1 MSRFPSFRL
10 SVKTGTGLCF
20 CWSLPFL
27 LVTDVQPPLCWWPRK
42 FWTAALFG
50 SRDWGKVFKVK
61 SVFFFFFFFFKIEFT
76 RNKTSSCLWGPC
88 LLQNLQRLPAWTG
101 PLWGL
106 QTCLKLLEKKNGF
119 SKGNNEIKPWFYF
132 FYFILPSSTDRKMF
146 KSIFSWMFFGQ
157 RLKRTC
163 WKISVKL
170 WSWDNL
176 LNPIPPNLCLLLLSW
191 KRLSD
196 SGW

>member
-61 SVFFFFFFFFKIEFT
+61 SVFFFFFF
-76 RNKTSSCLWGPC
+76 
-88 LLQNLQRLPAWTG
+88 LLQNRVYQKQDIFMLMRTLSTAKPSKAASLDRTSLRFANMLETTWKKKMVSARATMKLSLG
-101 PLWGL
+101 FIFFILSCHPVPIEK
-106 QTCLKLLEKKNGF
+106 CLKVFSVGCSLGRDWRGLAEK
-119 SKGNNEIKPWFYF
+119 S
-132 FYFILPSSTDRKMF
+132 
-146 KSIFSWMFFGQ
+146 Q
-157 RLKRTC
+157 
-163 WKISVKL
+163 
-170 WSWDNL
+170 
-176 LNPIPPNLCLLLLSW
+176 
-191 KRLSD
+191 
-196 SGW
+196 